1 VPFKKCRFG
10 RISKTAFQC
19 LVIRYDQTVYQQFNH
34 RVGKQCVIRQYFT
47 DTVNGLI
54 DRQTGVT
61 FFLQDFQLFLDTA
74 PIRQDDRGVY
84 GKTSPGGITQN
95 FFHDIAHLMF
105 LHLLPRHGRDGF
117 PDTGIQEPKV
127 FVYLRR
133 GSHRR
138 TRVTGVHLLFDGNG
152 RGNTFDIVAFRL
164 AHTPQELTSIGRK
177 ALHIAALPLRIQ
189 RIKCQ

>member
-1 VPFKKCRFG
+1 M
-10 RISKTAFQC
+10 
-19 LVIRYDQTVYQQFNH
+19 
-34 RVGKQCVIRQYFT
+34 
-47 DTVNGLI
+47 
-54 DRQTGVT
+54 
-61 FFLQDFQLFLDTA
+61 FLDTA

-177 ALHIAALPLRIQ
+177 ALHIAALPLRLQ
-189 RIKCQ
+189 RIKANDDFHLPERPVITTSLSLGISTSIFFRLLIRAPLMNIELFSDIMMIYQPDI

>member
-1 VPFKKCRFG
+1 MIQVSMPFKKCRFG

-19 LVIRYDQTVYQQFNH
+19 LVIRYDQTVYQQFDH

-74 PIRQDDRGVY
+74 PIPAGRQGRIRQNESRRDNPKLLSRY
-84 GKTSPGGITQN
+84 RSPDVSSPPSPTRERW
-95 FFHDIAHLMF
+95 FS
-105 LHLLPRHGRDGF
+105 RY
-117 PDTGIQEPKV
+117 GIQEPKV

-138 TRVTGVHLLFDGNG
+138 TWVTGVHLLSMAMAGG
-152 RGNTFDIVAFRL
+152 I
-164 AHTPQELTSIGRK
+164 
-177 ALHIAALPLRIQ
+177 PLI
-189 RIKCQ
+189 